1 MSEEIILEARD
12 IWHSYEENDRFS
24 LQGLDLKVKKG
35 SKVAFMGAN
44 GSGKSTFFLC
54 CNRILRPQKG
64 DILFHGKPVSYK
76 RKELLALRAKVGI
89 VFQDPDTVVFCQ
101 RGAGNLI
108 RDPESGCCKRTGK
121 NRSGAGDGRTGDRA
135 LSKTAGTCVKRRAEK
150 TGLDRGY
157 FSDASGDHHFG

>member
-24 LQGLDLKVKKG
+24 LQGLDLKVK
-35 SKVAFMGAN
+35 
-44 GSGKSTFFLC
+44 
-54 CNRILRPQKG
+54 
-64 DILFHGKPVSYK
+64 
-76 RKELLALRAKVGI
+76 
-89 VFQDPDTVVFCQ
+89 TVVFCQ

>member
-54 CNRILRPQKG
+54 CNGILRPQKG

-76 RKELLALRAKVGI
+76 RKELLALR
-89 VFQDPDTVVFCQ
+89 
-101 RGAGNLI
+101 
-108 RDPESGCCKRTGK
+108 SGCCKRTGK

-135 LSKTAGTCVKRRAEK
+135 LSKTTGTCVKWRAEK

>member
-54 CNRILRPQKG
+54 CNGILRPQKG

-76 RKELLALRAKVGI
+76 RKELLALRASCFRTRINSCFLPAWSRKSH
-89 VFQDPDTVVFCQ
+89 
-101 RGAGNLI
+101 
-108 RDPESGCCKRTGK
+108 SG
-121 NRSGAGDGRTGDRA
+121 S
-135 LSKTAGTCVKRRAEK
+135 
-150 TGLDRGY
+150 
-157 FSDASGDHHFG
+157 

>member
-54 CNRILRPQKG
+54 CNGIS
-64 DILFHGKPVSYK
+64 VSYTH
-76 RKELLALRAKVGI
+76 LTLPTNSLV
-89 VFQDPDTVVFCQ
+89 
-101 RGAGNLI
+101 
-108 RDPESGCCKRTGK
+108 
-121 NRSGAGDGRTGDRA
+121 
-135 LSKTAGTCVKRRAEK
+135 
-150 TGLDRGY
+150 
-157 FSDASGDHHFG
+157 

>member
-54 CNRILRPQKG
+54 CNGILRPQKG
-64 DILFHGKPVSYK
+64 DILFSWKTCELQEKG
-76 RKELLALRAKVGI
+76 LLALQGQGGHRV
-89 VFQDPDTVVFCQ
+89 
-101 RGAGNLI
+101 
-108 RDPESGCCKRTGK
+108 SGPVNSCFLPAWSRKSH
-121 NRSGAGDGRTGDRA
+121 SG
-135 LSKTAGTCVKRRAEK
+135 S
-150 TGLDRGY
+150 
-157 FSDASGDHHFG
+157 

>member
-54 CNRILRPQKG
+54 CNGILRPQKG

-76 RKELLALRAKVGI
+76 RKELLALRSKVGI
-89 VFQDPDTVVFCQ
+89 VFQDPDKQLFSASVEQEISF
-101 RGAGNLI
+101 GILNLA
-108 RDPESGCCKRTGK
+108 RTGK

>member
-54 CNRILRPQKG
+54 CNVTEFTLFGMFPGIFFAHVILLYSICFFSYEYYG
-64 DILFHGKPVSYK
+64 LFFSQIF
-76 RKELLALRAKVGI
+76 L
-89 VFQDPDTVVFCQ
+89 QDFLWMLPAGFLFC
-101 RGAGNLI
+101 
-108 RDPESGCCKRTGK
+108 CC
-121 NRSGAGDGRTGDRA
+121 
-135 LSKTAGTCVKRRAEK
+135 
-150 TGLDRGY
+150 
-157 FSDASGDHHFG
+157 